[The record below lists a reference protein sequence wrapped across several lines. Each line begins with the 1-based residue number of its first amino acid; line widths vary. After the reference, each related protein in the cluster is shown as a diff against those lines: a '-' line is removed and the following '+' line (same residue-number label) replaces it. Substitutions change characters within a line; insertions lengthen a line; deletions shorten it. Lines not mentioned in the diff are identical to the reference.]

1 MRLFL
6 LCFLCFVFSS
16 FSFSQQIV
24 QTKFSKPFAIIK
36 FLNTAI
42 GGHGTSVTFK
52 HQIDTSFLAKDI
64 TFQNLVKEYQ
74 SIQLD
79 YNYVK
84 QQYPFNRKHTTSTW
98 DLLCVAAISSNT
110 NEEFLKRIIGIYP
123 NLDYLKL
130 KHVVTEAEPFYDRFI
145 YNSYKSNIDDR
156 LRELQGLTPK
166 LNDLFEKFKLFYGSS
181 WDKSIPFN
189 LAIYPII
196 GRSGQ
201 TTATP
206 HANCLEM
213 GVLTHEEDVF
223 DLLSI
228 GMHEMS
234 HVLFEEQPL
243 LLQQQLD
250 SAFTDTITPYTK
262 FAYHY
267 IDEALATALGNG
279 YAYKEL
285 TGDTDSSEWYSD
297 DYINAYAKA
306 IFPLVEEYVNSK
318 KQIDKMFIIKA
329 ISIFEQTF
337 SKASYDFD
345 PLMMTTDIYFE
356 DDATKEIDDIEA
368 VLHNAFRIYSSNT
381 SIPINDKASLSNI
394 KDSKETQVIIIHK
407 NQIQNLAKLKLIFK
421 NLVTVPTQK
430 NMVISFLDNN
440 KRAVI
445 IVFAENKQK
454 AIEGIKLLKHQKEI
468 NPKKLWITF

>member
-1 MRLFL
+1 MRFYSILFL
-6 LCFLCFVFSS
+6 TVVFYQ
-16 FSFSQQIV
+16 FGFSQSLV
-24 QTKFSKPFAIIK
+24 QTKCSKPFAILK
-36 FLNTAI
+36 FLQTAI
-42 GGHGTSVTFK
+42 GGHGTSATFK
-52 HQIDTSFLAKDI
+52 HQIDTSFLGKDVV
-64 TFQNLVKEYQ
+64 FQNIVTEYQ

-84 QQYPFNRKHTTSTW
+84 QQYPSNRKHTTSTW

-110 NEEFLKRIIGIYP
+110 NEEFLNRIIGIYP
-123 NLDYLKL
+123 NIDYLKL
-130 KHVVTEAEPFYDRFI
+130 KHVVTATEPFYDRYI
-145 YNSYKSNIDDR
+145 YTKYKTNIDDR
-156 LRELQGLTPK
+156 LRELQGLSPK
-166 LNDLFEKFKLFYGSS
+166 LTILFEKFKTFYGSS
-181 WDKSIPFN
+181 WDKSMPFY
-189 LAIYPII
+189 LTIYPII

-250 SAFTDTITPYTK
+250 SVFTDSITPYTK

-285 TGDTDSSEWYSD
+285 TGEIDSAEWYND
-297 DYINAYAKA
+297 VYINTYAKVL
-306 IFPLVEEYVNSK
+306 FPLVEQYVNNK
-318 KQIDKMFIIKA
+318 QQIDQVFILKA
-329 ISIFEQTF
+329 MVLFKQTF
-337 SKASYDFD
+337 PNALFDFD
-345 PLMMTTDIYFE
+345 PLLMTTDVYFE
-356 DDATKEIDDIEA
+356 DDITKEIDDIQS
-368 VLHNAFRIYSSNT
+368 VLHHTFRVYNSNT
-381 SIPINDKASLSNI
+381 SIPMNDKISLDNI
-394 KDSKETQVIIIHK
+394 KRSKETQVIIIHK
-407 NQIQNLAKLKLIFK
+407 NQIQNLDKLKLIFK
-421 NLVTVPTQK
+421 NLVALPAQK
-430 NMVISFLDNN
+430 NMLISFLDKN

-445 IVFAENKQK
+445 IIIGENKEK
-454 AIEGIKLLKHQKEI
+454 AIEGVKLLKTQKEI
-468 NPKKLWITF
+468 NPKKWWVTF

>member
-1 MRLFL
+1 MRFYIILFITIVL
-6 LCFLCFVFSS
+6 VQFG
-16 FSFSQQIV
+16 FSQALV

-36 FLNTAI
+36 FLETTK
-42 GGHGTSVTFK
+42 GGHGTSITFK
-52 HQIDTSFLAKDI
+52 HQIDTSFLGKDV
-64 TFQNLVKEYQ
+64 TFQNLVSEYQ
-74 SIQLD
+74 SLQLD

-84 QQYPFNRKHTTSTW
+84 EQYPSNRKHTTSTW

-110 NEEFLKRIIGIYP
+110 NEEFLNRIIGVYP
-123 NLDYLKL
+123 NIDYLKL
-130 KHVVTEAEPFYDRFI
+130 KHVVTATEPFYDRFI
-145 YNSYKSNIDDR
+145 YKKYKSNVDDK
-156 LRELQGLTPK
+156 LRELQGLSPK
-166 LNDLFEKFKLFYGSS
+166 LNELFEKFKTFYGSS

-250 SAFTDTITPYTK
+250 SLFTDSITPYTK

-285 TGDTDSSEWYSD
+285 AGEIDSAEWYSD
-297 DYINAYAKA
+297 FYINAYAKA
-306 IFPLVEEYVNSK
+306 IYPLTEQYVNDK
-318 KQIDKMFIIKA
+318 KQIDKTFVLKA
-329 ISIFEQTF
+329 IDLFKQTF
-337 SKASYDFD
+337 PNALYDYE
-345 PLMMTTDIYFE
+345 PLLMTSDIYFE
-356 DDATKEIDDIEA
+356 DDATKEIDELEFT
-368 VLHNAFRIYSSNT
+368 LHSTFRIYHSNT
-381 SIPINDKASLSNI
+381 SIPITDKISLDNLKS
-394 KDSKETQVIIIHK
+394 SKETQLIILHK
-407 NQIQNLAKLKLIFK
+407 NQLQNLAKLKLLFK
-421 NLVTVPTQK
+421 NLTALPPNK
-430 NMVISFLDNN
+430 NMLISFLDKNQ
-440 KRAVI
+440 RPVI
-445 IVFAENKQK
+445 IVIAENKEK
-454 AIEGIKLLKHQKEI
+454 VKEGIKLLKTQKEI
-468 NPKKLWITF
+468 NPKKLWVKF

>member
-1 MRLFL
+1 LAQWGI
-6 LCFLCFVFSS
+6 
-16 FSFSQQIV
+16 SQQLV

-36 FLNTAI
+36 FLNTAV
-42 GGHGTSVTFK
+42 GGHGTSITFK
-52 HQIDTSFLAKDI
+52 HQIDTSFLGKDVA
-64 TFQNLVKEYQ
+64 FQNLVEEYQ

-84 QQYPFNRKHTTSTW
+84 QQYPINRKHTTSTW

-110 NEEFLKRIIGIYP
+110 TEEFLNRIIGIYP

-130 KHVVTEAEPFYDRFI
+130 KHVVTETEPFYDRFI
-145 YNSYKSNIDDR
+145 YKAYKSNVDNR

-213 GVLTHEEDVF
+213 GVLTNEEDVF

-285 TGDTDSSEWYSD
+285 TGELDSSEWYNDS
-297 DYINAYAKA
+297 YINAYAKA
-306 IFPLVEEYVNSK
+306 IFPLVEEYINSK
-318 KQIDKMFIIKA
+318 KQINKAFITKA
-329 ISIFEQTF
+329 ISLFEQTF
-337 SKASYDFD
+337 PKASYDFD

-356 DDATKEIDDIEA
+356 DDASKEIDDIEA
-368 VLHNAFRIYSSNT
+368 VLHNTFRIYNSNT
-381 SIPINDKASLSNI
+381 SIPINDRASLSNI
-394 KDSKETQVIIIHK
+394 KDSKETQTIIIHK
-407 NQIQNLAKLKLIFK
+407 NQSQNLAKLKMIFK
-421 NLVTVPTQK
+421 NLAVVPFQK
-430 NMVISFLDNN
+430 NMIISFSDHN

-445 IVFAENKQK
+445 IIVAENKQK
-454 AIEGIKLLKHQKEI
+454 AIDGIKFMKHQKEI
-468 NPKKLWITF
+468 NPRKLWITF

>member
-1 MRLFL
+1 MRPILILFL
-6 LCFLCFVFSS
+6 SCLYTCVSG
-16 FSFSQQIV
+16 QILV

-36 FLNTAI
+36 LLETTK
-42 GGHGTSVTFK
+42 GGHGTSITFK
-52 HQIDTSFLAKDI
+52 HQIDTSFLGKDI
-64 TFQNLVKEYQ
+64 SFQKLVAEYQ
-74 SIQLD
+74 SIPLD

-84 QQYPFNRKHTTSTW
+84 QQYPDNRKHTTSTW

-110 NEEFLKRIIGIYP
+110 NEEFLNRIIGIYP
-123 NLDYLKL
+123 NTDYLKL
-130 KHVVTEAEPFYDRFI
+130 KHVVIATEPYYDRFV
-145 YNSYKSNIDDR
+145 YTRYKSNVDDK
-156 LRELQGLTPK
+156 LRELQGLSPK
-166 LNDLFEKFKLFYGSS
+166 LNELFEKFKTFYGSS
-181 WDKSIPFN
+181 WDKSMPFN

-250 SAFTDTITPYTK
+250 SLFTDSITPYTK

-285 TGDTDSSEWYSD
+285 AGEIDSAEWYSD
-297 DYINAYAKA
+297 FYISAYAKA
-306 IFPLVEEYVNSK
+306 IYPLTEQYVNEK
-318 KQIDKMFIIKA
+318 KQMDKAFVLKA
-329 ISIFEQTF
+329 IALFKQTF
-337 SKASYDFD
+337 PNALYDYE
-345 PLMMTTDIYFE
+345 PLLMTSDIYFE
-356 DDATKEIDDIEA
+356 DDATKELNELEFT
-368 VLHNAFRIYSSNT
+368 LHNTFRIYHSNT
-381 SIPINDKASLSNI
+381 SIPINDKMSLDNL
-394 KDSKETQVIIIHK
+394 KTSKETQIVIIHK
-407 NQIQNLAKLKLIFK
+407 NQLQNLAKLKLVFK
-421 NLVTVPTQK
+421 NLATLPPNK
-430 NMVISFLDNN
+430 NMLVSFLD
-440 KRAVI
+440 KTQRPVI
-445 IVFAENKQK
+445 IIIAENKEK
-454 AIEGIKLLKHQKEI
+454 AKEGIKLLKIQKEI
-468 NPKKLWITF
+468 NPKKLWVKF